1 MVLNWV
7 ELVEASQDSKLGWI
21 KDLGTKSQAETTI
34 LSTRIELEAEHFL
47 IRQGKRSSAVISTFH
62 PNQLANLQNE
72 DYRRLLLSISFCSLS
87 DWHIVV
93 EPSKLQIFFN
103 RKSGN
108 TLINAEL
115 EHSALPPDLLWKI
128 LGVKDEFIIRPA
140 FYDITDSILRKIEFL
155 KRQLVGDINNPNI
168 RDPSAIDHI
177 LNTVI
182 FIRFLEDYEKAEKNK
197 DLDILASLSVLV
209 RENRNFGEVVERL
222 IDSLGITNFE
232 ELINI
237 DILKQVPVTLTD
249 LIINWIKE
257 FYRQD
262 SQAGYEYDFGLIAEH
277 ALGQIYDKYVAEV
290 TDPKQNGT
298 LSFFPEL
305 ETKLSWEKGT
315 GTLYTPDFIARFLVR
330 QTLNKFPVSQWSS
343 LKIADLACGS
353 GIFLRYFLIEIQ
365 RKKEITG
372 GITSGILSHIEAVDI
387 NRSAISATKL
397 SVALAT
403 YKFTGELIRGF
414 EPKVESSLSAS
425 ALRRLFAKQFDLI
438 IMNPPFKGWEKMEEE
453 ERKTSRDIL
462 DGLFKGKIDYSLSF
476 FKVAFDRLK
485 DGGYI
490 GIILP
495 GSFLDAEYASRFRH
509 YFIDNSNIQFIAKF
523 DDYTIFQRGQTQLA
537 IIVLQKNMGR
547 RSSSKVEV
555 LYCRSTPDL
564 AIRGVEMELF
574 EKKPE
579 WEYFTVDARK
589 WGEDWP
595 LLPFD
600 VANIMDKFYNI
611 HPKLSDIFE
620 IRQGIKI
627 GRRKAFIVDDY
638 HMFTNEQNILK
649 PIADN
654 ANVFGWQIYPDKRR
668 LIYAYHKGDSISAKE
683 MNSKYSKVMEHLK
696 THKAS
701 IASRSG
707 MQGKN
712 IWDLVRPRDP
722 NLMFRKKIIS
732 TSFGLPGNYAFDI
745 KGKYVV
751 TDGNMLIPKTLFKDE
766 DAWYFYLAILNSKLF
781 FKFVARMSKRLMG
794 GQYDLSN
801 RYIKDIPIPRY
812 EGCEQ
817 DIRKQIV
824 EFGKK
829 VHQDNFMEGSEE
841 FDKFIISA
849 FQLNMHELEII

>member
-1 MVLNWV
+1 MNWV
-7 ELVEASQDSKLGWI
+7 ELVEGSQDSKPRWI

-72 DYRRLLLSISFCSLS
+72 DYRRLLLSISFCSVS

-115 EHSALPPDLLWKI
+115 EHSALPPDSLWKI
-128 LGVKDEFIIRPA
+128 LGVKREFIIPPT
-140 FYDITDSILRKIEFL
+140 FYDITESILRKIEFL

-168 RDPSAIDHI
+168 ADDSTIDHI
-177 LNTVI
+177 LNTII
-182 FIRFLEDYEKAEKNK
+182 FIRFIEDYEKAKSGR
-197 DLDILASLSVLV
+197 DLNIIESLSGLGKEIHNFGNVVAKLIV
-209 RENRNFGEVVERL
+209 SFDLTNFGEIVDVDKLR
-222 IDSLGITNFE
+222 
-232 ELINI
+232 
-237 DILKQVPVTLTD
+237 QVPDTLTD
-249 LIINWIKE
+249 TIINWIKV

-262 SQAGYEYDFGLIAEH
+262 TQAGYEYDFGLIAEH

-290 TDPKQNGT
+290 TDQKQNGT
-298 LSFFPEL
+298 MSFFPEL
-305 ETKLSWEKGT
+305 ETKLSWERGT
-315 GTLYTPDFIARFLVR
+315 GTLYTPDFIARFLVI
-330 QTLNKFPVSQWSS
+330 QTLNNFPVSQWSS

-353 GIFLRYFLIEIQ
+353 GIFLRFFLNEVQ
-365 RKKEITG
+365 RNKEITG
-372 GITSGILSHIEAVDI
+372 GITSSILSNIEAVDI
-387 NRSAISATKL
+387 NKSAISATKL

-403 YKFTGELIRGF
+403 YKSTGELLKGF
-414 EPKVESSLSAS
+414 EPKVESSLSSS
-425 ALRRLFAKQFDLI
+425 ALKRLLGKHFDLI
-438 IMNPPFKGWEKMEEE
+438 LMNPPFKGWEKMEDE
-453 ERKTSRDIL
+453 ERKISGAIL
-462 DGLFKGKIDYSLSF
+462 GALLKGRIDYSLPF
-476 FKVAFDRLK
+476 FKMAFDRLK
-485 DGGYI
+485 DGGYL

-495 GSFLDAEYASRFRH
+495 GSFLDSEYAIRFRR
-509 YFIDNSNIQFIAKF
+509 YITANSNIQFIAKF
-523 DDYTIFQRGQTQLA
+523 DDYTIFQRGHTQLA
-537 IIVLQKNMGR
+537 ILVLQKNIGHS
-547 RSSSKVEV
+547 SSSKAKV
-555 LYCRSTPDL
+555 LYCRTAPDL
-564 AIRGVEMELF
+564 AIRSVEMELF

-579 WEYFTVDARK
+579 WEYFTVDTRK

-600 VANIMDKFYNI
+600 IANIMEKLYNI
-611 HPKLSDIFE
+611 HPKIVDVFE

-627 GRRKAFIVDDY
+627 GHRKAFIVDDC
-638 HMFTNEQNILK
+638 HRFPNEQNILK

-654 ANVFGWQIYPDKRR
+654 ANVFAWQIYPDKRR
-668 LIYAYHKGDSISAKE
+668 LIYAYHKGDSISAEE
-683 MNSKYSKVMEHLK
+683 MNSKYSRVMEHLK

-701 IASRSG
+701 IATRSG

-766 DAWYFYLAILNSKLF
+766 DAWYFYLAILNSRLF
-781 FKFVARMSKRLMG
+781 FKFVARMSRKLMG

-817 DIRKQIV
+817 EIRKQIV

-829 VHQDNFMEGSEE
+829 AHQDKFMERSEE

-849 FQLNMHELEII
+849 YQLNMLELEII